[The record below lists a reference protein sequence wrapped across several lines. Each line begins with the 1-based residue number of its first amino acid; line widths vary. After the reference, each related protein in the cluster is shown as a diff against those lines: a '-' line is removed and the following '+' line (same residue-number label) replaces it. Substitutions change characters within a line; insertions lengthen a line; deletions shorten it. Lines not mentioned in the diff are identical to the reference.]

1 MIIFNKKFS
10 LYVEVDPQYTGGNF
24 IIHSYDSFG
33 CKSVEP
39 VLVGDLVTILPEG
52 STENI
57 VSLEAILPDGEYE
70 ITITADNLPNEVQNF
85 TVFYN
90 YLPDILKELKAIFC
104 NKNCNDC
111 DNIDFE
117 KESLKVFT
125 KLMFFLTSSG
135 LLKELPI
142 LKTIAQKIHKIIS
155 EECVYKRYYGKFN
168 FSYKDNLQMF
178 FAYFYGELYNYQK
191 DKIKSLNQDLEL
203 IDEIFMIENI
213 TQCLY
218 TSNISLETIFH
229 DICNLNCGCNEQL

>member
-24 IIHSYDSFG
+24 TIHSYNSFG

-52 STENI
+52 GTENI

-70 ITITADNLPNEVQNF
+70 ITITADNFPDEVENF

-90 YLPDILKELKAIFC
+90 YLPDILKEIKTLFC
-104 NKNCNDC
+104 SKNCDNC
-111 DNIDFE
+111 DDTDSE
-117 KESLKVFT
+117 KEYLKVFT
-125 KLMFFLTSSG
+125 KLLFFLISSG
-135 LLKELPI
+135 LLKYLPTLNI
-142 LKTIAQKIHKIIS
+142 ITQKIHKIIS

-191 DKIKSLNQDLEL
+191 NKIKSLNQDLKSV
-203 IDEIFMIENI
+203 DEVFMIENVA
-213 TQCLY
+213 QCLY
-218 TSNISLETIFH
+218 SSNISLETLFH
-229 DICNLNCGCNEQL
+229 DICNLNCDCNE